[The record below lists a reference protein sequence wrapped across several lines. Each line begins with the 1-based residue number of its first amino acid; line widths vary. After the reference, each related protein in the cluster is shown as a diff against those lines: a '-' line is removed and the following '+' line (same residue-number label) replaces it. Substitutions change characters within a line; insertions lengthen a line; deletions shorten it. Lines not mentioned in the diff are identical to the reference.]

1 MFGRV
6 GEELI
11 VLADRK
17 DFGDSGG
24 AGNEE
29 LTSRVSIPFVPLERS
44 TDQYEVCLT
53 SYPRRRCRGANASKS
68 AAPRPIH
75 VMCLGRLLVF
85 DQINLPCD
93 ALSASKAKGVR

>member
-1 MFGRV
+1 MFGWLS
-6 GEELI
+6 EELI
-11 VLADRK
+11 VLAERK
-17 DFGDSGG
+17 DFGESGG
-24 AGNEE
+24 ADNEE

-53 SYPRRRCRGANASKS
+53 SYPRRRYRGANASKS

-75 VMCLGRLLVF
+75 VMLLGSFARLRPF
-85 DQINLPCD
+85 QPCD